1 MTAWRESVLILN
13 RCWYCLFKRL
23 VFLFIVNHFS
33 IFFLLLYYPIV
44 LFFFHFMSSIW
55 TAFLLHHQSRFC
67 CCCCQSQVF
76 IWADFSWD
84 REKRRNCRN
93 SAHQPRIS
101 GEHMKNDLAHMSIE
115 KPRYGTR
122 ERCSMLKHQL
132 PALKHILEDWDT
144 RATRKKSS

>member
-13 RCWYCLFKRL
+13 RCWYCLFF
-23 VFLFIVNHFS
+23 FLSS
-33 IFFLLLYYPIV
+33 IFFPY
-44 LFFFHFMSSIW
+44 FFFYCIIPLFCVFFCFMSSIW

-144 RATRKKSS
+144 RATRKKI